1 MKRSKE
7 IYDDIVTVELQLQQ
21 FEDLCREKGFKSG
34 VDYTIKIIEPKDYP
48 YQDCP
53 EWAKQK
59 KIADKAYKDL
69 KKIEFNIRNK

>member
-48 YQDCP
+48 
-53 EWAKQK
+53 
-59 KIADKAYKDL
+59 
-69 KKIEFNIRNK
+69 